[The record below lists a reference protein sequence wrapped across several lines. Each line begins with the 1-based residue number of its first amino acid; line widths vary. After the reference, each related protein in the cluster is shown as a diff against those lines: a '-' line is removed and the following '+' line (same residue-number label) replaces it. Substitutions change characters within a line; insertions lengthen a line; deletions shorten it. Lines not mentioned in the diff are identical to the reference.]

1 MPSISS
7 VKKIFVAVVFAL
19 GCSNTATAAS
29 LEQQRA
35 WYDQAQ
41 KALDNKDISTFQSLR
56 AKLNSYPLT
65 PYLDYR
71 EFNAQLSD
79 KTLPQVQSFLKE
91 YSTLPFSTRVKN
103 RYLTNLAADDQW
115 RSYLAVQPTEPSS
128 KWQQCNYVLA
138 QSQTGKA
145 TQAWKTTREIW
156 LTGKSLPNSCD
167 DLLEAWAASG
177 NRTNALILQRMQ
189 LVLARGDKGLLTHLD
204 KQLSGSAKATGD
216 KMLTLVSS
224 PNKVGAIAKSSA
236 VTATNQEMIA
246 SAYQL
251 LARKDPK
258 EAVAQYNQVVS
269 GQKYSAAKK
278 QELADYVASRLMST
292 QDPQLASWRDSK
304 LKSSDNESVL
314 ARRIQSSIR
323 EANWSD
329 ARSWINRLPTE
340 AKQSTRWTFWHA
352 YVLAKAG
359 KTKEANKIYQSLLGQ
374 RDFYSAAA
382 ATILKQ
388 PITYP
393 KKTAAP
399 NDALLKPYHKT
410 LVRIRELVARDKVVA
425 ANSEWAFLLRRV
437 DEPTKKA
444 LAVYAEQHK
453 MHHLAVQ
460 ATISAKMWDHI
471 SLRFPVAHKWW
482 YQFFGE
488 KRDIPMT
495 TLMALSRQESA
506 FNTHAQSYVGA
517 RGLMQ
522 LMPATA
528 KETAQKLGRSYSGV
542 NSLYDPGT
550 NIRLGSGYLKMA
562 LDRFDNNRIYAFA
575 GYNAGPGR
583 VNQWRKVTDGKLDAF
598 AFIEQIP
605 FNETRNYV
613 QNILM
618 FDIFYGDQLGQKTS
632 LLRPN
637 ELKARY

>member
-1 MPSISS
+1 
-7 VKKIFVAVVFAL
+7 
-19 GCSNTATAAS
+19 
-29 LEQQRA
+29 
-35 WYDQAQ
+35 
-41 KALDNKDISTFQSLR
+41 
-56 AKLNSYPLT
+56 
-65 PYLDYR
+65 
-71 EFNAQLSD
+71 
-79 KTLPQVQSFLKE
+79 
-91 YSTLPFSTRVKN
+91 
-103 RYLTNLAADDQW
+103 
-115 RSYLAVQPTEPSS
+115 
-128 KWQQCNYVLA
+128 
-138 QSQTGKA
+138 
-145 TQAWKTTREIW
+145 
-156 LTGKSLPNSCD
+156 
-167 DLLEAWAASG
+167 
-177 NRTNALILQRMQ
+177 
-189 LVLARGDKGLLTHLD
+189 
-204 KQLSGSAKATGD
+204 
-216 KMLTLVSS
+216 
-224 PNKVGAIAKSSA
+224 
-236 VTATNQEMIA
+236 
-246 SAYQL
+246 
-251 LARKDPK
+251 
-258 EAVAQYNQVVS
+258 
-269 GQKYSAAKK
+269 
-278 QELADYVASRLMST
+278 
-292 QDPQLASWRDSK
+292 
-304 LKSSDNESVL
+304 
-314 ARRIQSSIR
+314 
-323 EANWSD
+323 
-329 ARSWINRLPTE
+329 
-340 AKQSTRWTFWHA
+340 
-352 YVLAKAG
+352 
-359 KTKEANKIYQSLLGQ
+359 
-374 RDFYSAAA
+374 
-382 ATILKQ
+382 
-388 PITYP
+388 
-393 KKTAAP
+393 
-399 NDALLKPYHKT
+399 
-410 LVRIRELVARDKVVA
+410 
-425 ANSEWAFLLRRV
+425 
-437 DEPTKKA
+437 
-444 LAVYAEQHK
+444 